1 MTYFLKLQ
9 RHAFDVFYLQLLWSK
24 FLAFWK
30 ATICQDGVD
39 EVLQK
44 QICVRFF
51 FKLSQSV
58 IILFKH
64 VFNEVCFLAYVYQFI
79 CEHVRVWKG
88 QDVLKVP
95 CLEIKSSRL
104 FPGNLDQNWRVI
116 FTYHPRAKNNQL
128 KKATNLVLDNTLC
141 AYFCLHFD
149 SFHYFN
155 WLIVQ
160 RTLPKHGRNAS
171 FTCSS
176 QSIISPY
183 VLIL

>member
-1 MTYFLKLQ
+1 MLSTCSTFNCCEVNFSRFGKRLFAKMASTRCYRNKFASVSSLNL
-9 RHAFDVFYLQLLWSK
+9 VNQL
-24 FLAFWK
+24 
-30 ATICQDGVD
+30 
-39 EVLQK
+39 
-44 QICVRFF
+44 FF
-51 FKLSQSV
+51 F
-58 IILFKH
+58 FKH